1 MAEKNKIKSNEV
13 ETIVEREF
21 VGDVT
26 PIQAILPIV
35 LEDIRK
41 KAEENCSDFGPGERK
56 RPAEVPKQRKD
67 QIVLD
72 PGNRNCL
79 IGSKNRE
86 VAR

>member
-41 KAEENCSDFGPGERK
+41 KAEENCRMEK
-56 RPAEVPKQRKD
+56 RKD
-67 QIVLD
+67 
-72 PGNRNCL
+72 NN
-79 IGSKNRE
+79 
-86 VAR
+86 